1 MVGGVMSKL
10 YESQILSQIQ
20 QFRTSF
26 QQLGS
31 DIQSGNVSS
40 AQQDFANLT
49 KASPLSGIPAS
60 DSMQQLGNDLQS
72 GNLSSAQQDYA
83 TIQRALQQ
91 HRFAHVEPEK
101 SSTPMDAPT
110 STDPLGLLKSL
121 VQTAASAYG
130 LAGLTGSFAG
140 PPVLS
145 QQV

>member
-1 MVGGVMSKL
+1 MIGGVMSKL
-10 YESQILSQIQ
+10 YESQILGQIQ

-26 QQLGS
+26 QQLGN

-49 KASPLSGIPAS
+49 KTSPLAS

-101 SSTPMDAPT
+101 SSTQMDAPN

-121 VQTAASAYG
+121 VRTAASAYG
-130 LAGLTGSFAG
+130 LAGLTASFAV
-140 PPVLS
+140 PPALS